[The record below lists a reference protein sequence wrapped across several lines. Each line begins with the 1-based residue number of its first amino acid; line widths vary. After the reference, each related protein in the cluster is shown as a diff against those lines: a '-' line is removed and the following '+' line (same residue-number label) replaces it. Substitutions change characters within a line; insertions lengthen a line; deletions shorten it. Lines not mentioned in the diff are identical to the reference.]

1 MAMTTAPVPSYAAR
15 LPDAVVNEPTPLDP
29 RIRLPSL
36 DIVRGIVM
44 VLMAVDHVRVY
55 SGQPAGGPAAG
66 IFFTRWITNFSA
78 PGFVFF
84 AGTGAYLFGRR
95 VGDTAK
101 LARFLATRGL
111 WLVLLELTVLRVA
124 WTFNFDFSHYMLA
137 GVLWLIGWCM
147 VLMAGIVYLP
157 VAAIAGIGIAII
169 LLHNVTDL
177 FAGPLQAAFGEQGP
191 SWVLRLL
198 YFGGVVTVG
207 GGDSGVPLF
216 VLYVIVPW
224 IGVMMS
230 GYAFGRIM
238 EMPLERRRALCVR
251 SGAGMTAAFL
261 VARVAGVYGD
271 PVSWAAAAHRLP
283 SALAFLA
290 TAKYPA
296 SLEFLLMTLGPLLI
310 VLGLA
315 ERMRGTVAAILSTYG
330 RVPLFFYL
338 LLIPLIHLAACIV
351 SVIREGGVNPWLLGN
366 HPMAPGPAPAGY
378 MWSLPL
384 LYLVF
389 AVCVTVLYFPC
400 RWFARLK
407 AEQRW
412 GWLTYL

>member
-1 MAMTTAPVPSYAAR
+1 MPTAPVPSYAAQ
-15 LPDAVVNEPTPLDP
+15 LPDAVVNEPARLATPT
-29 RIRLPSL
+29 RLPSL

-44 VLMAVDHVRVY
+44 VLMAIDHVRVY
-55 SGQPAGGPAAG
+55 SGQPAGGPTAG

-84 AGTGAYLFGRR
+84 AGTGAYLYGRTVR
-95 VGDTAK
+95 DNAK

-124 WTFNFDFSHYMLA
+124 WTFNFDFSHYLLA
-137 GVLWLIGWCM
+137 GVLWMIGWCM

-169 LLHNVTDL
+169 ALHNVTDL

-191 SWVLRLL
+191 SWVLKLL
-198 YFGGVVTVG
+198 YFGEVVKLG

-238 EMPLERRRALCVR
+238 ELPVERRRPLCIR
-251 SGAGMTAAFL
+251 LGLGLTAAF
-261 VARVAGVYGD
+261 VAARLAGVYGD
-271 PVSWAAAAHRLP
+271 PVSWAAAAHHLP

-290 TAKYPA
+290 TTKYPA
-296 SLEFLLMTLGPLLI
+296 SLEFLLMTLGPLLL
-310 VLGLA
+310 VLGVA

-330 RVPLFFYL
+330 RVPLFYYL
-338 LLIPLIHLAACIV
+338 LHIPLIHLAACIV
-351 SVIREGGVNPWLLGN
+351 SVVREGGVDPWLLGN
-366 HPMAPGPAPAGY
+366 HPMAAGPAPAGY
-378 MWSLPL
+378 VWSLPL
-384 LYLVF
+384 LYAVF
-389 AVCVTVLYFPC
+389 LVCVTILYRPC
-400 RWFARLK
+400 KWFAQVK
-407 AEQRW
+407 ATHRW
-412 GWLTYL
+412 PWLTYL